1 MLGLVVS
8 LLSHLVDFLFLRIVV
23 VVVNDGG
30 GGVCVIP
37 VHAYMGPRRALSVPL
52 YLFYLI
58 S

>member
-23 VVVNDGG
+23 VVNDGG

-37 VHAYMGPRRALSVPL
+37 VHAYIGPRRALSVPL

-58 S
+58 P